1 MIKARSDRLTTLS
14 GSTLGRWLFWL
25 GFYVAILLGWAGL
38 MQMTASPLPG
48 VSAAEY
54 WAALCIS
61 AESAEPLALF
71 AMWVLMSA
79 AMMLPTF
86 VPALRVFGEL
96 GSVRATDGAS
106 MAALVAGYSAVWL
119 VFSALATALQLA
131 LAKVGAMSGAG
142 QTLSPWISV
151 ALLAAAGAYQFSP
164 AKEACL
170 AKCRHPLMFFMEH
183 WAPGLKPAVAMGA
196 RLGIWCVGCCWL
208 LMLLGLVGGA
218 MNLLWMG
225 AATLFMVLEKL
236 PELGHPLT
244 KPLGAALLI
253 GAAVQVISVFSS
265 GG

>member
-1 MIKARSDRLTTLS
+1 MQGKRPLVSTRPTTEWR
-14 GSTLGRWLFWL
+14 RWLFWL
-25 GFYVAILLGWAGL
+25 GFYAAIMLGWAGL

-48 VSAAEY
+48 VTAAEY

-61 AESAEPLALF
+61 ATSVNPLVLF
-71 AMWVLMSA
+71 AMWGLMSA

-86 VPALRVFGEL
+86 VPAVRVFGEL
-96 GSVRATDGAS
+96 GSVRATNGAS
-106 MAALVAGYSAVWL
+106 MTALVVGYGAVWL
-119 VFSALATALQLA
+119 VFSALAAALQLG
-131 LAKVGAMSGAG
+131 LAKVGAMTGVG
-142 QTLSPWISV
+142 QTLSSWVSIG
-151 ALLAAAGAYQFSP
+151 LLASAGAYQFSS

-170 AKCRHPLMFFMEH
+170 ARCRHPLMFFMEH
-183 WAPGLKPAVAMGA
+183 WAPGMKPAFVMGA

-236 PELGHPLT
+236 PEIGRCLT

-253 GAAVQVISVFSS
+253 GATVQVVSVVSS

>member
-1 MIKARSDRLTTLS
+1 MIATFPR
-14 GSTLGRWLFWL
+14 GSLGRWLFWL
-25 GFYVAILLGWAGL
+25 GFYAAILLGWAGL
-38 MQMTASPLPG
+38 MQMTASPMPG
-48 VSAAEY
+48 LTAAEY

-61 AESAEPLALF
+61 AENADPMALF
-71 AMWVLMSA
+71 AMWGLMSA

-86 VPALRVFGEL
+86 VPAVRVFGEL

-106 MAALVAGYSAVWL
+106 MTALVIGYGAVWL
-119 VFSALATALQLA
+119 VFSALASALQLG
-131 LAKVGAMSGAG
+131 LAKAGAMTGAG
-142 QTLSPWISV
+142 QSLSPWVS
-151 ALLAAAGAYQFSP
+151 AGLLAGAGAYQFSA

-183 WAPGLKPAVAMGA
+183 WAPGTKPALAMGA
-196 RLGIWCVGCCWL
+196 RLGVWCVGCCWL

-236 PELGHPLT
+236 PEVGRYLT

-253 GAAVQVISVFSS
+253 GAAVQVVSVFSS